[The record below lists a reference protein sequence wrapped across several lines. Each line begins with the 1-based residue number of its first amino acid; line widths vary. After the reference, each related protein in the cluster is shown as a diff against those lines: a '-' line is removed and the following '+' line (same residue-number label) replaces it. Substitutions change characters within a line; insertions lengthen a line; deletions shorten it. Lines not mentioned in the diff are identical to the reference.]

1 MLGVPSFSRNFGT
14 SRVGVILYYND
25 FSNLPFLGDTVDL
38 VANYCQKEFQQLFSQ
53 LVEGV
58 ATSTFSKSSKPIVE
72 NIQGMSMHLL
82 YVSLVESLLDISKV
96 SPQSYLKKPLTKNYF
111 ACLVILQHYLINP
124 QINSYDNTFVQIAK
138 LSITGESFSVD
149 NDKLLGFFTLVVECI
164 QSLSTTQSGNES
176 NLLSLSCDRTQ
187 LEYSLL
193 YTTVKEHHI
202 PFLDLL
208 TVLLRNV
215 LLLSRNQEAQFSILS
230 GIILSSFNF
239 TNIPFFYS
247 KTARTYL
254 NCSLE
259 MVSERQ
265 PSYLQS
271 LSAVP
276 FAEKFEMHFE
286 NGNEKELKDLIQ
298 QISRGKMALISL
310 LNQNESESTTKEFV
324 NTFSLFATLLLE
336 KLLTIKDGKFTVLQ
350 QILLSEVMEFLDV
363 LEVTH
368 PQLAL
373 PCFEENAILDKIGKI
388 HSHFLSFTIT
398 STEQPAATTTNASSS
413 VEIPTYFL
421 TSCIYFIV
429 NYPFTNQQGRERI
442 FSFLLNSEYYPKFKN
457 RVVNLTVAEN
467 VGKLMVDQT
476 SRQCEEKVLE
486 QTNLLPKLEK
496 LIFVNVDEKTPF
508 LEEKEFYLMN
518 LLAIIKYWIS
528 FPGRIHF
535 NTVERILRV
544 LISLLK
550 ENNSFLR
557 DMTTQSLIYLYYLS
571 TVLNPLKMIL
581 EVPDSILISQS
592 LNEYISNE
600 IIISITRRKRP
611 NQRVGFDAGGGNTR
625 QQTAAEAAGTGQNQ
639 QTTGNNNLD
648 QLLETA
654 MNATNTEAAQ
664 LLRGMVE
671 TTANTNTANNPA
683 AASTRNDADITVS
696 DSGYSVYEKICNITK
711 KINDGSVLMTALSLV
726 RFDLVFGKNETY
738 YIAKLFPLPDFSNQ
752 LSLTKLNE
760 IIPMLYIAK
769 FDPVQ
774 TIREIMQTVYQ
785 QFLASHNEKDIF
797 FPPSSAASP
806 STSTSVN
813 PTVKA
818 LFQLFNQNLLNPLW
832 RERDATCFALENF
845 LLSYASHL
853 SYNALLKEY
862 LPIFLEKGLKLL
874 DDLRE
879 STRKIASNLMKKLC
893 SLILSLFHCQDY
905 EMSYTVQP
913 LDAKD
918 SSLSSASQQEYFRK
932 KEMIDL
938 IFPIILNKGIVSPS
952 VETKGF
958 CLGLLT
964 KILNDSSL
972 QISFIYS
979 WFEQLFDILLESIS
993 ALEPQ
998 LLSYLE
1004 FHLHSF
1010 STPTSRES
1018 YETMRMELMK
1028 NSPLH
1033 DMLKKL
1039 LVLLPVELVHKVVWI
1054 IYNNIYYGV
1063 GLPTRITACDMM
1075 ILLIEKYPTEIMN
1088 PSFGN
1093 VSMSGGIKLMK
1104 EINKLISDKPN
1115 LEITLKKS
1123 LIHVLGTISKII
1135 EPTILIDELEE
1146 LMKKLVLTWK
1156 EEISFSYNNSSQELA
1171 IIICVQQIIQKAGDR
1186 ILVNNSASASVLS
1199 SSMMLWYL
1207 LIGISYS
1214 CSFNPSHAIEQNS
1227 NRNTVNN
1234 SGSSDALEISQ
1245 IMLSIYQK
1253 SLECSGIG
1261 NKLQSI
1267 EKAFPVINLM
1277 LLYDLNHFSWE
1288 KRKQGIQM
1296 IKDIFYYQQTSASFI
1311 NIRKTSKD
1319 FLYLILSMFSLI
1331 PGVLWQGQDQLM
1343 EGLSFLIM
1351 KLSNEFFSFDVK
1363 DVSALENCVLE
1374 LSFDEKELSQKVGS
1388 QEFIDPSSFPFS
1400 LKKMMIQQ
1408 NKNAIV
1414 SETKT
1419 MANDATAT
1427 NNIIES
1433 TTAMVIDQADVTSDT
1448 PSNTASTSN
1457 MEYYKQLREK
1467 FLNYS
1472 LSELQE
1478 SVVALTGLTVRKQD
1492 TSLTSLRWKINI
1504 NALISLLLS
1513 ELKRSDSNYCLIVS
1527 QCLSS
1532 LPWKEII
1539 ANNPAIY
1546 WNHFPAFIAIT
1557 ELNYQ
1562 EKEVVSSNPESEKKV
1577 AETEVKKPP
1586 PAPAVNKQAFLF
1598 GNRYGTS
1605 AAPTKPHSRPIVPKQ
1620 PQASTTTPPAA
1631 TPTTTEPATKK
1642 RRISTSPYSPAL
1654 RMHIIEMLSKG
1665 WNNQSVP
1672 ETIQKE
1678 FPLSLLLKN
1687 LCDFYD
1693 EEVWSL
1699 KKSFLKLLGAI
1710 GSISVLSA
1718 EQLEVLFTVI
1728 EKSQLENKY
1737 VQVKLM
1743 GLECVQSLLLGVN
1756 ASEVKREQSPFQ
1768 ERISN
1773 VLRKASSDTQPLVL
1787 EFVAKLKNT

>member
-1 MLGVPSFSRNFGT
+1 LSS
-14 SRVGVILYYND
+14 
-25 FSNLPFLGDTVDL
+25 FLGDTVDL

-58 ATSTFSKSSKPIVE
+58 ATSTFAKSSKPIVE
-72 NIQGMSMHLL
+72 NIQGMSMQLL
-82 YVSLVESLLDISKV
+82 YVSLVESILDISKV
-96 SPQSYLKKPLTKNYF
+96 SPQSYMKKPLIKSYF

-124 QINSYDNTFVQIAK
+124 QINSFDNTFLQIAK
-138 LSITGESFSVD
+138 LSMTGESFPMD
-149 NDKLLGFFTLVVECI
+149 NDKTLGFFTLLVDCI

-215 LLLSRNQEAQFSILS
+215 LLLSRNQEAQFSVLS
-230 GIILSSFNF
+230 GIILNSFNP
-239 TNIPFFYS
+239 TNTPFFYS
-247 KTARTYL
+247 KTSRTYF

-286 NGNEKELKDLIQ
+286 NGNEKESKDLIQ
-298 QISRGKMALISL
+298 QISRSKIALISS
-310 LNQNESESTTKEFV
+310 LNKNGSESTTKEFLH
-324 NTFSLFATLLLE
+324 TFSLFVTLLLE
-336 KLLTIKDGKFTVLQ
+336 KLLAVKDSKFTVLQ
-350 QILLSEVMEFLDV
+350 QILLSEAMEFLEV
-363 LEVTH
+363 LEVTY

-373 PCFEENAILDKIGKI
+373 PCFEENAMLDKIGKI
-388 HSHFLSFTIT
+388 HSHFLSLTAI
-398 STEQPAATTTNASSS
+398 STEQPVANSTNTSSA

-442 FSFLLNSEYYPKFKN
+442 FSFLLNSDYYPKLKN

-467 VGKLMVDQT
+467 IGKLMVDQT
-476 SRQCEEKVLE
+476 SRQCEEKVFE
-486 QTNLLPKLEK
+486 QTSLLPKLEK
-496 LIFVNVDEKTPF
+496 LIFGNVDEKTPF

-518 LLAIIKYWIS
+518 LLAMIKYWIS

-581 EVPDSILISQS
+581 DIPDSILISQS

-639 QTTGNNNLD
+639 QTTEANNLD

-671 TTANTNTANNPA
+671 TTANANSSNNPA

-726 RFDLVFGKNETY
+726 RFDLLFGKNETY

-797 FPPSSAASP
+797 FPPTSAASP
-806 STSTSVN
+806 SSSTSVN
-813 PTVKA
+813 PTVKT

-845 LLSYASHL
+845 LLSYANHL

-918 SSLSSASQQEYFRK
+918 SSSLSSASQQEYFRK

-1146 LMKKLVLTWK
+1146 LMKKLVFTWK

-1186 ILVNNSASASVLS
+1186 ILVNNSTSASVLS

-1214 CSFNPSHAIEQNS
+1214 CSFNPSHAIEQNN
-1227 NRNTVNN
+1227 NRNTVN
-1234 SGSSDALEISQ
+1234 SSSDALEISQ

-1288 KRKQGIQM
+1288 KRKQGIQI

-1331 PGVLWQGQDQLM
+1331 PGVLWQGQDQLV
-1343 EGLSFLIM
+1343 EGLSFLVM
-1351 KLSNEFFSFDVK
+1351 KLSNDFFSFDVK
-1363 DVSALENCVLE
+1363 DVAAVENCVLE
-1374 LSFDEKELSQKVGS
+1374 LSIDEKELSQKGSS

-1408 NKNAIV
+1408 NKNAIA
-1414 SETKT
+1414 SEAKT
-1419 MANDATAT
+1419 MTNDATAT

-1433 TTAMVIDQADVTSDT
+1433 TTAMVIDQPNITTDSTSDIT

-1472 LSELQE
+1472 LSELHE

-1492 TSLTSLRWKINI
+1492 SSQTSLRWKINL

-1539 ANNPAIY
+1539 VHNPAIY

-1562 EKEVVSSNPESEKKV
+1562 EKEVVASNPESEKKV
-1577 AETEVKKPP
+1577 TETEVKKPP
-1586 PAPAVNKQAFLF
+1586 PSAPAVNKQAFLF

-1620 PQASTTTPPAA
+1620 PQAPTTTPPAV
-1631 TPTTTEPATKK
+1631 TPTTTSEPAAKK

-1654 RMHIIEMLSKG
+1654 RMHMIEMLSKG
-1665 WNNQSVP
+1665 WNDQSIP

-1678 FPLSLLLKN
+1678 FPLSLLMKN

-1699 KKSFLKLLGAI
+1699 KKSFLKLLGAM
-1710 GSISVLSA
+1710 GSISVLST

-1743 GLECVQSLLLGVN
+1743 GLECLQLLLLGVN
-1756 ASEVKREQSPFQ
+1756 ANEVKKEQSPFQ
-1768 ERISN
+1768 ERINN
-1773 VLRKASSDTQPLVL
+1773 VVRKASSDTQPLVL